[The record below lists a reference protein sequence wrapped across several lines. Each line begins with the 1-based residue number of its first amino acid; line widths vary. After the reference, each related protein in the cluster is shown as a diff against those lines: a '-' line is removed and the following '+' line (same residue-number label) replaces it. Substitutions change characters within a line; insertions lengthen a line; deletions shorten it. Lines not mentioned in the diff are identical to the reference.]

1 MNQIL
6 STVPQPKKG
15 GKMKNKIA
23 LGIATLILTLATG
36 CASTSSTILE
46 YDASGNVVKRTET
59 SESVIKTVTDSTK
72 NKSVVVWEDGWAA
85 YISVSSGTT
94 EDPTPHG
101 KLFAGKVNKG
111 GISMLPNQTGLAG
124 IAKIIQATKSDITA
138 SLTEGVSATSSEIQ
152 KSDSK

>member
-1 MNQIL
+1 ME
-6 STVPQPKKG
+6 
-15 GKMKNKIA
+15 KIKA
-23 LGIATLILTLATG
+23 LIIFGIATLMLVLLATG

-46 YDASGNVVKRTET
+46 YDAGGNVVKRTET

-72 NKSVVVWEDGWAA
+72 NKSVIVWEDGWAA

-138 SLTEGVSATSSEIQ
+138 SLTDGVSATSSEIQ

>member
-1 MNQIL
+1 ME
-6 STVPQPKKG
+6 
-15 GKMKNKIA
+15 KIKA
-23 LGIATLILTLATG
+23 LIIFGIATLMLVLLATG

-46 YDASGNVVKRTET
+46 YDAGGNVVKRTET

-72 NKSVVVWEDGWAA
+72 NKSVIVWEDGWAA
-85 YISVSSGTT
+85 YISVSSGTA

-111 GISMLPNQTGLAG
+111 AISILPDQTALPG

-138 SLTEGVSATSSEIQ
+138 SLTDGVSATSSEIQ
-152 KSDSK
+152 KSSTDK

>member
-1 MNQIL
+1 
-6 STVPQPKKG
+6 
-15 GKMKNKIA
+15 MKNKIA

-101 KLFAGKVNKG
+101 KIFMGKVNKG
-111 GISMLPNQTGLAG
+111 AISMLPNQSGLTG
-124 IAKIIQATKSDITA
+124 ISTIIQSTKSDVSA
-138 SLTEGVSATSSEIQ
+138 SLTDGLESTGSEIQ
-152 KSDSK
+152 TGRSDGKNATSLQPEET

>member
-1 MNQIL
+1 
-6 STVPQPKKG
+6 
-15 GKMKNKIA
+15 MKNKIA

-101 KLFAGKVNKG
+101 KIFAGKVNKG
-111 GISMLPNQTGLAG
+111 AISMLPNQSGLTG
-124 IAKIIQATKSDITA
+124 ISTIIQSTKSDVSA
-138 SLTEGVSATSSEIQ
+138 SLTEGVSATSSEIKTQ
-152 KSDSK
+152 TNIGSPGK

>member
-1 MNQIL
+1 
-6 STVPQPKKG
+6 
-15 GKMKNKIA
+15 MKNKIA

-101 KLFAGKVNKG
+101 KIFMGKVNKG
-111 GISMLPNQTGLAG
+111 AISMLPNQSGLTG
-124 IAKIIQATKSDITA
+124 ISTIIQSTKSDVSA
-138 SLTEGVSATSSEIQ
+138 SLTDGLESTGSEIQ
-152 KSDSK
+152 TGRSDGKNATPLQPEET

>member
-1 MNQIL
+1 MR
-6 STVPQPKKG
+6 K
-15 GKMKNKIA
+15 
-23 LGIATLILTLATG
+23 LILFFLCGALSVLFSA

-46 YDASGNVVKRTET
+46 YDASGKVVKRTET

-101 KLFAGKVNKG
+101 KIFMGKVNKG
-111 GISMLPNQTGLAG
+111 AISLLPNQNGLPG
-124 IAKIIQATKSDITA
+124 ISRIIQATKNDVSA
-138 SLTEGVSATSSEIQ
+138 SLTDGLESSSSEIQ
-152 KSDSK
+152 TNGSGK

>member
-1 MNQIL
+1 MRKLIL
-6 STVPQPKKG
+6 FFLCG
-15 GKMKNKIA
+15 A
-23 LGIATLILTLATG
+23 LGVLLSA

-46 YDASGNVVKRTET
+46 YDASGKVVKRTET

-101 KLFAGKVNKG
+101 KIFMGKVNKG
-111 GISMLPNQTGLAG
+111 AISLLPNQNGLPG
-124 IAKIIQATKSDITA
+124 ISRIIQATKNDVSA
-138 SLTEGVSATSSEIQ
+138 SLTDGIESTGSEIQ
-152 KSDSK
+152 TNGTGK